1 MKNTPL
7 LANYSLNVFL
17 EAFLFLEGL
26 FFRAC
31 GASGGGQPRS
41 QVSAWRV
48 AQGCYRKA
56 VSLFLRELSTFFSA
70 TARCAVRHFYHSSLA
85 LYYRTSEF
93 LYFEIYP
100 VSLVLFHSQLLAS
113 MNTCNKTQKIFSRT
127 CFSSLNCTHNCKTFL
142 FPPGSAIVS
151 QYIRKTVI

>member
-1 MKNTPL
+1 MKNSPL
-7 LANYSLNVFL
+7 LVNYSLNIFL
-17 EAFLFLEGL
+17 EAFDFLEVFW
-26 FFRAC
+26 FFFPAC
-31 GASGGGQPRS
+31 GASGGRQPRS
-41 QVSAWRV
+41 QISAWRV

-70 TARCAVRHFYHSSLA
+70 RARCAVRHIYHSSQA

-113 MNTCNKTQKIFSRT
+113 MNTCNKTQEIFSRT
-127 CFSSLNCTHNCKTFL
+127 LVFL
-142 FPPGSAIVS
+142 P
-151 QYIRKTVI
+151 